1 MRACDARAARR
12 NSIIAVALSVGLW
25 PTAAAS
31 AHPIEA
37 AITPATASTAW
48 TLEPGVLL
56 ATCGLAVVYAIAVWR
71 CAGHANNATRR
82 EVVAFALGW
91 ITIVVAL
98 VSPIDAIGSAL
109 FSAHMVQHELLMIVA
124 APLIV
129 AGTPMRLVASAAEM
143 MRGWAPRAGRTIAAL
158 LAAASSAVVAWLL
171 HAAAIVTWHVP
182 ALFDAAVRNDAVHGA
197 QHLSFF
203 GTAVLFWW
211 GILRGRTGRGTALVA
226 VFTTAVYTSALGALL
241 TVAPRSWYSAYTMTS
256 TSAWGL
262 TPLEDQQLGGLIMWV
277 PASIIYTGVALWL
290 FASWLKES
298 ERHATVVASLGRPS
312 RARLLLI
319 LLATGAL
326 AVTGAA
332 CGKSDTYK
340 MAAAMTGGDPDR
352 GAEALSTYG
361 CVTCHTIPGLREA
374 RGLVGPPLTRI
385 ASRVY
390 LAGRLPNTPDNI
402 EKWIQHP
409 RSVDEK
415 TAMPDT
421 GVTDADVRDIAA
433 YLYTLR

>member
-1 MRACDARAARR
+1 MRVFESCAGRAAIR
-12 NSIIAVALSVGLW
+12 IAIALGSVLW
-25 PTAAAS
+25 PAAVAS
-31 AHPIEA
+31 AHPVERA
-37 AITPATASTAW
+37 VTPATASSAW
-48 TLEPGVLL
+48 TFEPAVL
-56 ATCGLAVVYAIAVWR
+56 AAVCGLAAVYAFGVWR
-71 CAGHANNATRR
+71 GSAHRVKRA
-82 EVVAFALGW
+82 EVAAFVLGW

-98 VSPIDAIGSAL
+98 VSPIDAVGSAL

-129 AGTPMRLVASAAEM
+129 AGTPVRLLASAAAATCRM
-143 MRGWAPRAGRTIAAL
+143 MPRASRTTSAAFAL
-158 LAAASSAVVAWLL
+158 ASSAVVAWLL
-171 HAAAIVTWHVP
+171 HAAAIVLWHVP
-182 ALFDAAVRNDAVHGA
+182 ALFDAAVTNDGIHAA

-203 GTAVLFWW
+203 GTALLFWW
-211 GILRGRTGRGTALVA
+211 GILRGRTSRGTALVA

-241 TVAPRSWYSAYTMTS
+241 TVAPRSWYSAYTAAS
-256 TSAWGL
+256 AGAWGL

-277 PASIIYTGVALWL
+277 PAGIIYTGVALWL
-290 FASWLKES
+290 FAAWLRDS
-298 ERHATVVASLGRPS
+298 DRHANVAPSL
-312 RARLLLI
+312 ARLPARPLLI
-319 LLATGAL
+319 LLGSAAIAL
-326 AVTGAA
+326 AGAA
-332 CGKSDTYK
+332 CGPSDTYK
-340 MAAAMTGGDPDR
+340 TASAMTGGDPDR
-352 GAEALSTYG
+352 GAQALSTYG
-361 CVTCHTIPGLREA
+361 CVTCHTIPGVRES

-409 RSVDEK
+409 RAVDEK

>member
-1 MRACDARAARR
+1 MRVFERR
-12 NSIIAVALSVGLW
+12 PGRRGIRISIALAPAVL
-25 PTAAAS
+25 PTAVAS
-31 AHPIEA
+31 AHPLAER
-37 AITPATASTAW
+37 AITPATASGAW
-48 TLEPGVLL
+48 TFEPGVL
-56 ATCGLAVVYAIAVWR
+56 AAVCGLAALYALAVWPGSAHR
-71 CAGHANNATRR
+71 VKQT
-82 EVVAFALGW
+82 EVAAFVLGW

-98 VSPIDAIGSAL
+98 VSPIDALGSAL

-124 APLIV
+124 APLI
-129 AGTPMRLVASAAEM
+129 AASIPARLLASAGAVA
-143 MRGWAPRAGRTIAAL
+143 RRLAPRTSRTTGAVFALAG
-158 LAAASSAVVAWLL
+158 SAVVAWLL
-171 HAAAIVTWHVP
+171 HAAAIVLWHVP
-182 ALFDAAVRNDAVHGA
+182 VLFDAAVRNDAVHAA

-203 GTAVLFWW
+203 GTALLFWW
-211 GILRGRTGRGTALVA
+211 GILRGRTTRGTAVVA

-241 TVAPRSWYSAYTMTS
+241 TVAPHSWYSPYTAAS
-256 TSAWGL
+256 TGAWGL

-290 FASWLKES
+290 FAAWLRES
-298 ERHATVVASLGRPS
+298 ERHANVAPSLGRLP
-312 RARLLLI
+312 ARPLLI
-319 LLATGAL
+319 LLASA
-326 AVTGAA
+326 AIAFTGAA
-332 CGKSDTYK
+332 CGESDAYK
-340 MAAAMTGGDPDR
+340 AASAMTGGNPDR

-361 CVTCHTIPGLREA
+361 CVTCHTIPGVREA

-409 RSVDEK
+409 QAVDEK